1 MKDLKKTYHIKN
13 CEIKALSGINL
24 EVEDKSF
31 VTVVGRSG
39 SGKTTLLRGTVRS
52 GGKEWRG
59 NQLY

>member
-39 SGKTTLLRGTVRS
+39 SGKPHC
-52 GGKEWRG
+52 
-59 NQLY
+59 